1 MNTTHGKR
9 AANKHAHTRSQTS
22 FFSCAGREFNQRGNV
37 SDTTGTRCVYRSVSD
52 AEAGILEAE
61 WMCRTTKSTHTH
73 THTHIVLYW
82 SRGVC
87 LWCFQG
93 HCAEYRSIE
102 VTSASHTKRSSILP
116 HCCFHR
122 LRFCFISAPAEHR
135 SIILF
140 SLQSSSYSAPRF
152 DPADSW
158 NCIITGFW
166 CASFLLSTPN

>member
-1 MNTTHGKR
+1 MYVILRERGVFTGPCRMLKQEYWKQSECVEPQR
-9 AANKHAHTRSQTS
+9 AHTR
-22 FFSCAGREFNQRGNV
+22 
-37 SDTTGTRCVYRSVSD
+37 
-52 AEAGILEAE
+52 
-61 WMCRTTKSTHTH
+61 

-122 LRFCFISAPAEHR
+122 LHFCFISAPAEHR